1 MSQLTHL
8 SFDNILMVH
17 RNHVRLRGRNDY
29 YSYYDFICL
38 DAKAPKW
45 LCLQYPNTDV
55 PNNLGLALTS
65 ISIDAK
71 DFVSTSVNKVGITAD
86 NSIVLKK

>member
-17 RNHVRLRGRNDY
+17 KNHVRLRDRNNCH
-29 YSYYDFICL
+29 SYYDFICL
-38 DAKAPKW
+38 DAKSPKW
-45 LCLQYPNTDV
+45 LCIQYPNTDV

-71 DFVSTSVNKVGITAD
+71 DFVSTSVSKVGITAD
-86 NSIVLKK
+86 NGIVLKR